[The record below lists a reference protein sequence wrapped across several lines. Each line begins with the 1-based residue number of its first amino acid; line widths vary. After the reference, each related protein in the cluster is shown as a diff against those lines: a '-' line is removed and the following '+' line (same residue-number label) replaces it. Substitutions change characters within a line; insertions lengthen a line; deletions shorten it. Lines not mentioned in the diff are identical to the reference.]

1 MNFNRSEALERVIL
15 EKLNWSSEFLNRHKE
30 NELSSE
36 HTLNE
41 LRIIVECGPRQF
53 GSTTAIVNLFDPSK
67 DVLVAHS
74 RGILNE
80 YNQRLFDLGK
90 VKNKANLEFK
100 YLIHKFNNDLIV
112 EEDIIRRISK
122 LTISEYE
129 DVTGKEFP
137 LSNSYLSK
145 KIYSSE
151 FNKNISEIDSLRGKS
166 FSDDTIVYIDASG
179 SFGIKYY
186 HNVLRLIQILD
197 ITCGRGKNIRYVI
210 F

>member
-1 MNFNRSEALERVIL
+1 MNFNRSEALERVIT
-15 EKLNWSSEFLNRHKE
+15 EKLNWSKEFLSRHKE
-30 NELSSE
+30 SGLSSD

-41 LRIIVECGPRQF
+41 FRIIAECGPRQF

-67 DVLVAHS
+67 DVLIVHS

-80 YNQRLFDLGK
+80 YNQKLFDLGK

-100 YLIHKFNNDLIV
+100 YLIHRFNNDQIL
-112 EEDIIRRISK
+112 EEDIIRRISR

-129 DVTGKEFP
+129 NITGKDFP

-151 FNKNISEIDSLRGKS
+151 FTKNIPEMKSLRGKS
-166 FSDDTIVYIDASG
+166 FDNDAVVYIDAGG

-197 ITCGRGKNIRYVI
+197 ISCGHGKNIRYVI